1 MLPRNGRF
9 QFPVLSM
16 TYPKIRGEIMAA
28 KGDPIFM
35 RPLAEP
41 EYSGAISM
49 GIAHIGPIVN
59 SEKKKATLRQIAA
72 SIRLRT
78 KRIGTIAVSE
88 QRKPP
93 ITKLRRAV
101 LRFPVMISIR
111 SLTIPP
117 GLAKLDIGRVRR
129 RTSRTAR
136 SSCCALSPNGFWGP
150 RRSSVILPAGS
161 RRWPR
166 TRTVKSHATLTC
178 AVMKR

>member
-1 MLPRNGRF
+1 VDGKSLSPGFIQNARIDPKSNRPMLPRNGRF

-78 KRIGTIAVSE
+78 KRIGIIAVSE

-117 GLAKLDIGRVRR
+117 KVAPKTPAKKTPAEKSAEFLKS
-129 RTSRTAR
+129 SR
-136 SSCCALSPNGFWGP
+136 
-150 RRSSVILPAGS
+150 
-161 RRWPR
+161 
-166 TRTVKSHATLTC
+166 
-178 AVMKR
+178 